1 MQVIYLCPG
10 MLLREGA
17 VYEGCDAQKKI
28 ADIAKNFEVIV
39 GDGITAPDDMLGR
52 IEIIMGTPNVAL
64 LKKLPALRWLHL
76 SIAGSDRYCDR
87 SLYAGENVLL
97 TNSSGVFGQ
106 PISEYIIGMFLA
118 LSRGFHLYR
127 DEMMAGT
134 WSKRHLSNDFAGSTV
149 AVIGMGDIGGS
160 VAKKAHALGAHVVA
174 IKNNVGEKPDYVD
187 ELYGADMLDE
197 VISRSDFISLSLPNT
212 KNTQHFIAKKHF
224 DLMKKNAIIV
234 NVGRGTAIDQ
244 DALAQ
249 ALANE
254 RIFAAG
260 LDVTT
265 PEPLPKEH
273 PLWQEKRCLIT
284 AHNSGASNGNAERIL
299 DIFTDNL
306 EKYINGSTL
315 ENVVDMESGY

>member
-1 MQVIYLCPG
+1 MKVIYLCPG

-17 VYEGCDAQKKI
+17 VYEGCDVQKEI
-28 ADIAKNFEVIV
+28 ARIASGYEVVV
-39 GDGITAPDDMLGR
+39 GDGTNVTEEMQND

-64 LKKLPALRWLHL
+64 LKKLPALRWVQL
-76 SIAGSDRYCDR
+76 SIAGSDRYCNR
-87 SLYAGENVLL
+87 ELYACENVVL

-127 DEMMAGT
+127 DEMAAGT
-134 WSKRHLSNDFAGSTV
+134 WSKRHLSTDFAGSTV

-160 VAKKAHALGAHVVA
+160 VAKKAHALGAHVLA
-174 IKNNVGEKPDYVD
+174 IKNTITEKPEYVD
-187 ELYGADMLDE
+187 ELYSADMLDD

-224 DLMKKNAIIV
+224 ELMKKNAVIV

-244 DALAQ
+244 DALAE

-254 RIFAAG
+254 KIFAAG

-265 PEPLPKEH
+265 PEPLPKDH
-273 PLWQEKRCLIT
+273 PLWKEKRCLIT
-284 AHNSGASNGNAERIL
+284 AHNSGASHGNTERIL

-306 EKYINGSTL
+306 KKYIDGETL
-315 ENVVDMESGY
+315 KNIVDMENGY